1 MRLSRSFWS
10 FFFDSAF
17 NVVALDA
24 IIHTDANESKEFAA
38 QFLSAGVIC
47 SLLAFATATF
57 VALKFKK
64 KARAARGCEPHLA

>member
-10 FFFDSAF
+10 FFLDTAF
-17 NVVALDA
+17 KVVAHDL

-38 QFLSAGVIC
+38 QFLSAGVIS

-64 KARAARGCEPHLA
+64 SSCSARL